1 MPSSSAAAAAAALE
15 AVQVLVTSLADES
28 PVARDAALAALREIA
43 PMNPLLVLDC
53 CATVSR
59 GGRRRFGNIAGVF
72 LVMASAVKALDRSD
86 AEREFLRKLAK
97 IATAEIVSS
106 KELNVDWQRAAAS
119 LLVAIGSHD
128 PDLMME
134 ELFLYFAGPTS
145 ALPAMLQ
152 ILADFASAEG

>member
-1 MPSSSAAAAAAALE
+1 MARSVASSSSISTMPSSSAAAAAAALE

-106 KELNVDWQRAAAS
+106 KVWDAAS
-119 LLVAIGSHD
+119 LSIV
-128 PDLMME
+128 
-134 ELFLYFAGPTS
+134 FLLLS
-145 ALPAMLQ
+145 
-152 ILADFASAEG
+152 